1 MRIYIQPESVQ
12 ITYDVIHSLSAAVNK
27 NKSAS
32 SQVKTIITSPAS
44 SVDPVRSTPDI
55 TSNGSGQGLWS
66 SSSNSSLL
74 EPIPSSKVDPKKKS
88 KAPRKHSAPVQPKS
102 GALAAAMM
110 AATVAGGSGFLDA
123 RKGIQQEDSRHN
135 ILRSKKSKV
144 NLDDGDVPL
153 PNSTVS
159 SVNSSTVNIP
169 SKLADIVT
177 LEASST
183 PKIVDRKFVPLL

>member
-1 MRIYIQPESVQ
+1 
-12 ITYDVIHSLSAAVNK
+12 
-27 NKSAS
+27 
-32 SQVKTIITSPAS
+32 
-44 SVDPVRSTPDI
+44 
-55 TSNGSGQGLWS
+55 
-66 SSSNSSLL
+66 
-74 EPIPSSKVDPKKKS
+74 
-88 KAPRKHSAPVQPKS
+88 
-102 GALAAAMM
+102 MM

-183 PKIVDRKFVPLL
+183 TEIVDRKFVSLF